1 MGLKRDF
8 RKDTL
13 KDSRLDVSSES
24 ARVYSCLD
32 ILVDELFTCCMHR
45 SVPELASILSLAEK
59 VTEIQQICEDA
70 KLLNNQSARTSTE
83 FNVKVALSK
92 HLSKLFD
99 LCSKIRYTYIISQV
113 SRLDSALTSILPEG
127 LHAELP
133 SF

>member
-83 FNVKVALSK
+83 FNAKVAPVQTPVQT
-92 HLSKLFD
+92 F
-99 LCSKIRYTYIISQV
+99 
-113 SRLDSALTSILPEG
+113 
-127 LHAELP
+127 
-133 SF
+133 